1 MRCMARVGWAGGGRE
16 AERGAGYGRL
26 RLARAGY
33 VHLRRGAARLAR
45 RSGLTSNQSLLP
57 ANVSCCH
64 TKGASFR
71 SAGERRQ
78 GGGEWRPTMTG
89 FCTNYGPWNRGYGPQ
104 RGFPRQTPPHLS
116 RLICTSWNELERA
129 GQIRPNRVVCGKHYR
144 RVSRVLSE
152 AFSTDLNSGLP
163 RDLLTD
169 LTDLQTRRLSSVDF
183 FRPSLRAHASSASS
197 LFSISSRLR
206 LRS

>member
-1 MRCMARVGWAGGGRE
+1 MARVGWAGGGRE

-116 RLICTSWNELERA
+116 RLICTSWYELERA
-129 GQIRPNRVVCGKHYR
+129 GQIRPNRVVCGKHYPNFTCLSYR
-144 RVSRVLSE
+144 CTGFLNVTVSLVISAVQFCMLLDACVAKMPRGRQSE
-152 AFSTDLNSGLP
+152 SDGRSRSTD
-163 RDLLTD
+163 
-169 LTDLQTRRLSSVDF
+169 
-183 FRPSLRAHASSASS
+183 
-197 LFSISSRLR
+197 
-206 LRS
+206 

>member
-1 MRCMARVGWAGGGRE
+1 MGSGGQGGGGE

-71 SAGERRQ
+71 SAGERGQ

-89 FCTNYGPWNRGYGPQ
+89 FCTNYGPWNRGHGPE
-104 RGFPRQTPPHLS
+104 RGFPRLT
-116 RLICTSWNELERA
+116 
-129 GQIRPNRVVCGKHYR
+129 
-144 RVSRVLSE
+144 
-152 AFSTDLNSGLP
+152 
-163 RDLLTD
+163 LL
-169 LTDLQTRRLSSVDF
+169 
-183 FRPSLRAHASSASS
+183 PSLG
-197 LFSISSRLR
+197 
-206 LRS
+206 